1 MQPSSNNCVTSVNN
15 SQSTTSTLTSAP
27 SVVGLLRENSMNS
40 RHEYQMNTPS
50 SPYAGTPG
58 QIPSA
63 GSSTAMPPDQLNP
76 SSPFLSPTLSSS
88 YNPPQTSHNALTV
101 SATSSHRIN
110 LANSPKQIPLQ
121 HSSQSEAN
129 LNESQSSIE
138 KILQEIMNSSQ
149 YNGDSSMVS
158 VGSLGS
164 NMNNVNSH
172 SSALRS
178 TNSLVGNGI
187 VNKNNSGLP
196 CGRFGNQSGSIGLSN
211 NASGMRTAMGN
222 NYGTL
227 TGRVGVPLMPQ
238 DANMNLGQQELANGF
253 LNAVN
258 GFNGPQFD
266 WKCP

>member
-1 MQPSSNNCVTSVNN
+1 
-15 SQSTTSTLTSAP
+15 
-27 SVVGLLRENSMNS
+27 
-40 RHEYQMNTPS
+40 
-50 SPYAGTPG
+50 
-58 QIPSA
+58 
-63 GSSTAMPPDQLNP
+63 
-76 SSPFLSPTLSSS
+76 
-88 YNPPQTSHNALTV
+88 
-101 SATSSHRIN
+101 
-110 LANSPKQIPLQ
+110 
-121 HSSQSEAN
+121 
-129 LNESQSSIE
+129 
-138 KILQEIMNSSQ
+138 
-149 YNGDSSMVS
+149 MVS

-172 SSALRS
+172 SSALTS

-238 DANMNLGQQELANGF
+238 DANMNLEQQELANGF

-266 WKCP
+266 WKYP